1 MSELDI
7 RTVVT
12 PDDSVTAPGDTAS
25 RTDVGD
31 DFGQALRD
39 AEHPYHA
46 LASAL
51 LLAYEQAAFG
61 KGKERHANDLP
72 FTEQRMQ
79 TICRDLRSTHG
90 MTYQVAKK
98 AVECERM
105 ERPAKVREL
114 CGAIVYAAGAIVFE
128 QRTGGLS
135 REQRTHA
142 RA

>member
-12 PDDSVTAPGDTAS
+12 SADSVTPGDDTAS
-25 RTDVGD
+25 RTNVAD
-31 DFGQALRD
+31 DFGQAVRTPG
-39 AEHPYHA
+39 HPYHS
-46 LASAL
+46 LANAL

-105 ERPAKVREL
+105 ESSAKIREL
-114 CGAIVYAAGAIVFE
+114 CGAIVYAAGAVVFE
-128 QRTGGLS
+128 QRTGEG
-135 REQRTHA
+135 